1 MVHARR
7 TPGPAEPAG
16 SGRFVIFFALR
27 VTLVLRPFCHCHGNP
42 LSAPDRTRLSR
53 YRKIA
58 VAELEIGMYVS
69 ELDRPWL
76 ETPFLFQGF
85 YIRNQD
91 EIVALRS
98 HCQSIVVDTRV
109 EDDAPVADAP
119 PAPRPERPPAEA
131 MRELKDEIKQ
141 ASGIHVAVYTSVEE
155 VMGEL
160 RSAGKLNVHKLENAV
175 EPMVDSVLRNPAAM
189 SCLMRIRR
197 KGGYLYSHSLASS
210 VWATVLGRE
219 IGLDRDGLRVAALGA
234 MLLDVGKTQIPE
246 KLLSK
251 PGKLDAAEMAL
262 MRRHVELGMELL
274 KKAGEVDARVLDMVA
289 HHHERYNGSGYPAKL
304 KGAEIPVYGR
314 IAGVVDTYDAM
325 ITSRPYASTQS
336 SYGALRQLRAL
347 AGIDFQAEIVDQ
359 FTQAIG
365 IFPTGTLVLLN
376 TGEVAVVTAQS
387 RIRRLRPEVMIIL
400 DAEKKPLADYR
411 VVDLNQVSAT
421 ADDQA
426 SLWIE
431 SGLEPGAYGVDP
443 AEYYLN

>member
-1 MVHARR
+1 
-7 TPGPAEPAG
+7 
-16 SGRFVIFFALR
+16 
-27 VTLVLRPFCHCHGNP
+27 
-42 LSAPDRTRLSR
+42 LSR
-53 YRKIA
+53 YRKIP

-85 YIRNQD
+85 YVRSED
-91 EIVALRS
+91 EVAAVRS
-98 HCQSIVVDTRV
+98 HCQQIVIDTLVDD
-109 EDDAPVADAP
+109 EP
-119 PAPRPERPPAEA
+119 PKAATPAARPARPPAEA

-141 ASGIHVAVYTSVEE
+141 ATGIHVAVYASIED

-160 RSAGKLNVHKLENAV
+160 KSSGKLNVHKLEAAV
-175 EPMVDSVLRNPAAM
+175 LPMVDSVLRNPAAM

-210 VWATVLGRE
+210 VWATALGRE
-219 IGLDRDGLRVAALGA
+219 IGLDRDALRVVALGA
-234 MLLDVGKTQIPE
+234 MLLDVGKIRIPG
-246 KLLSK
+246 KILDK
-251 PGKLDAAEMAL
+251 PGKLDAAEIAL
-262 MRRHVELGMELL
+262 VRRHVEFGLDLVRE
-274 KKAGEVDARVLDMVA
+274 AGDVDPRVLDMVA
-289 HHHERYNGSGYPAKL
+289 HHHERHNGSGYPKGL
-304 KGAEIPVYGR
+304 KGSEIPVYGR
-314 IAGVVDTYDAM
+314 IAGIVDTYDAM

-347 AGIDFQAEIVDQ
+347 AGTEFQSEVVDQ

-365 IFPTGTLVLLN
+365 MFPTGTLVLLN

-400 DAEKKPLADYR
+400 DADKQPLADYR